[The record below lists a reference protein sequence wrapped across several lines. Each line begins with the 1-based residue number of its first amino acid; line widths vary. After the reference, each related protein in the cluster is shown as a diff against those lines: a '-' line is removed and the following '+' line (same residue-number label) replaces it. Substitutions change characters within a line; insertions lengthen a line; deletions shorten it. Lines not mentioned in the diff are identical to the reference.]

1 MPERRYP
8 KMRLI
13 NTKSLE
19 LEEVNDPRS
28 RRYAILSHRWMENS
42 EMTFEDF
49 QIPSKRQANPG
60 FEKIKRVCNQAQEDK
75 CDWAWVDTCC
85 INKSSSAEFSE
96 AINSMFN
103 WYRWAAVCYAYI
115 HDADDVGI
123 DFSRSEWF
131 ERGWTLQELI
141 APANLVF
148 YSSGWKKLGEKATMA
163 GRLGEITG
171 INEGVLRRSK
181 DLQEVSIAE
190 RMSWAAYRKT
200 TRSEDTA
207 YCLLGI
213 FDVNMPML
221 YGEGPKAFIRLQEE
235 ILKNSEDQ
243 SLFAWEAS
251 RESAE
256 QSPFRGLFAASP
268 AEFKDSRNITLFLT
282 LSALQILMTP
292 TNRGIPLTSIL
303 SPESIR
309 EGPAESGR
317 PHTTGANRRV
327 LLMGLNCHRLR
338 NEDQI
343 LGIELVS
350 RGGDQYLRTNPH
362 KLFDCSQQGSTTTV
376 YVAKYAANK
385 HLDPVPDAERQH
397 AFYFHRLPP
406 NIKVCDV
413 SPKSASDVFMP
424 ADNILQIG
432 DWVKDKAVIRL
443 ETESS
448 SESVCIVL
456 WAVHVDRI
464 QTYTPLFDV
473 VLTSK
478 ERMES
483 AIAAIRRPKCLL
495 SERTVSF
502 GAGKPHMAIGLEPTV
517 VRGFDMFM
525 IKVEER
531 KPRANFEPKKV
542 ARWNSNMDL
551 VVRAQTGGL

>member
-1 MPERRYP
+1 
-8 KMRLI
+8 MRLI
-13 NTKSLE
+13 NTKTFKLK
-19 LEEVNDPRS
+19 EVDNPQS
-28 RRYAILSHRWMENS
+28 QRYAILSHRWKEDS

-49 QIPSKRQANPG
+49 QISSKRQANLG
-60 FEKIKRVCNQAQEDK
+60 FKKIKRVCDQAQDDK
-75 CDWAWVDTCC
+75 CEWAWVDTCC
-85 INKSSSAEFSE
+85 INKSSSAEVSE

-103 WYRWAAVCYAYI
+103 WYRWANVCYAYI
-115 HDADDVGI
+115 HDADDTGE
-123 DFSRSEWF
+123 DFSLSEWF
-131 ERGWTLQELI
+131 RRGWTLQELI
-141 APANLVF
+141 APSNVVF
-148 YSSGWKKLGEKATMA
+148 YSSGWKKLGDKATMA
-163 GRLGEITG
+163 KRLGEITG
-171 INEGVLRRSK
+171 INEDILRGSK
-181 DLQEVSIAE
+181 SVQDVSIAE
-190 RMSWAAYRKT
+190 RMSWAACRNT
-200 TRSEDTA
+200 LRPEDTA

-221 YGEGPKAFIRLQEE
+221 YGEGSKAFIRLQEE
-235 ILKNSEDQ
+235 ILRNSEDQ

-251 RESAE
+251 KESAE

-268 AEFKDSRNITLFLT
+268 AEFKDSQNIAPFLT
-282 LSALQILMTP
+282 LSALQIPMTP

-309 EGPAESGR
+309 DGPTESSR
-317 PHTTGANRRV
+317 RNTTGANRRV
-327 LLMGLNCHRLR
+327 LLMGLNCHKLR

-362 KLFDCSQQGSTTTV
+362 KLFNCSQQGSTTTV

-385 HLDPVPDAERQH
+385 NLDPVPDAERQH

-406 NIKVCDV
+406 NIKVCEV
-413 SPKSASDVFMP
+413 LPESASDVFTP
-424 ADNILQIG
+424 THNILQIG

-443 ETESS
+443 ETDSS

-464 QTYTPLFDV
+464 QTYEALFDV

-483 AIAAIRRPKCLL
+483 AIAAIRRPKRLL
-495 SERTVSF
+495 DERTISF
-502 GAGKPHMAIGLEPTV
+502 GAGKPYMAVALEPTV

-531 KPRANFEPKKV
+531 QPRTNFEPKKV

-551 VVRAQTGGL
+551 AVRAQTGGL